1 MSKLTSTLLA
11 IGLPIG
17 VLALVG
23 GGGLAAMSVLAPKAE
38 KAEESPKGLAIF
50 TQPIERTDLQ
60 LTVNSQGE
68 VRPRREIS
76 LASQIAGRVDRISP
90 AFIDGGFVRKGEV
103 LVRIED
109 ADYKLAKIR
118 AQSQVASA
126 EQALIRVQAE
136 AEIAKGDW
144 EELGTGTP
152 SPLALREPQ
161 LAEARAALEAAKA
174 QLRDTELALER
185 TVIRAPFDGRIRTK
199 SVDIGQYVGPGQSLG
214 VMFGTDIA
222 EVSLP
227 LTDAELGRLGLSLA
241 FEETAERPGPRVVF
255 TSSVAGKPRQ
265 WIGRVTRTAAAIDS
279 QTRLVTAIAT
289 VEDPFGAGADGDA
302 PLAPGLFV
310 DASIEGETL
319 HDVLYAPRAA
329 LRKADQVYVADPED
343 STLHIRIVDVIYSS
357 PEGVYMRSGI
367 DEGELAITSP
377 VQAAFNGMNITIAG
391 LEEKTD
397 EEDTAEGGE
406 S

>member
-103 LVRIED
+103 LIRIED

-255 TSSVAGKPRQ
+255 TASVAGKPRQ

-357 PEGVYMRSGI
+357 PDGVYMRSGI